1 MGRMALVPVS
11 GRPQGRAGAQGS
23 PAPAGSAAPLPSLG
37 KIRWARAIT
46 PASSTSRNPPRFSST
61 GGWGV
66 ERWRHTTGKKQSK
79 PRRAEGSELP
89 TPPALKATREASCHL
104 PSPPCGARGG
114 PAVSSQPGIGRTRM
128 RRNQRPDYTDHESA
142 GSNPSCRPTNAQTA
156 ACSPF
161 QRNPDAESPESSWVG
176 QRGGA
181 LTAARTSWHRNC
193 SLVSSRT
200 WTFPPGTPDP
210 TATSSLYPCR
220 APLRQGP
227 GQVGTRRALTGT
239 SVQLGRV

>member
-1 MGRMALVPVS
+1 MALLPVT

-23 PAPAGSAAPLPSLG
+23 PAPAGSAPPLPSLG
-37 KIRWARAIT
+37 KTRWAMAAT
-46 PASSTSRNPPRFSST
+46 LASSPSQEPASFQLLWGWRDGHTPRVESKASP
-61 GGWGV
+61 GG
-66 ERWRHTTGKKQSK
+66 
-79 PRRAEGSELP
+79 PR
-89 TPPALKATREASCHL
+89 ALKATREASRHL
-104 PSPPCGARGG
+104 PPPPRGARGG
-114 PAVSSQPGIGRTRM
+114 PAASSQPGIGRTRA
-128 RRNQRPDYTDHESA
+128 RPDYTDHESA
-142 GSNPSCRPTNAQTA
+142 GSNLSCWPTNAQTA

-161 QRNPDAESPESSWVG
+161 QRNPDAESPERSWAG
-176 QRGGA
+176 PWGGA